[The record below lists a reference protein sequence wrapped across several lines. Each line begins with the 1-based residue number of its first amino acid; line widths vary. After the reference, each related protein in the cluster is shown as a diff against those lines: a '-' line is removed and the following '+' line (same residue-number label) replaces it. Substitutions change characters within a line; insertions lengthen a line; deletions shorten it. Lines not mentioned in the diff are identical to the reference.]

1 MEINLTEGGVL
12 SIIKES
18 PHNGLTLQL
27 LNLSPLRSSF
37 NSAIQHRVD
46 LSDGNHIQPALLPS
60 KFAGHVL
67 DKILQ
72 EGSIVLLRKYVC
84 RNYNK
89 DLTVLITDMDN
100 IVSTWPRQGT
110 PVPVPEHIL
119 RGKETKTP
127 TFNFVTFKCLLLKQ
141 GNVNERIMRKTGC
154 TSLSSNVVD
163 TTLAGWR
170 AHLKPRFI
178 RNNHRFKQPRQ
189 VQPCLNNLAYKRFNF
204 MNMHC
209 TYSVTL
215 TTASEHTPGSGTF
228 LLNLIM
234 RHRSQ
239 ATASVFMRQDILQNI
254 PTSISDLRQRLQA
267 NPNDAL
273 PQNLMRF
280 GASLRGTRSFW
291 LKSRGELSDMVEQL
305 ATPTLFFT
313 LSAADTKWPDLH
325 SVMPDTSPADPREA
339 QQWRN
344 HNIISNPHRVSAYL
358 HQRFTVFREE
368 VLQNYLGATDYWYR
382 YEWQHR
388 GSAHVHG
395 FLWLPEAVPNVE
407 TIDWSDTSA
416 INQVRE
422 YFDKLLSAW
431 NPRSISCRSEYI
443 HRPLQDDPCLL
454 KTSEILAT
462 DPLLDLEEILNRVQ
476 RHTKCS
482 ERTCLRKKKW
492 HGMQVQSTL
501 GTTSTINT
509 NSQ

>member
-1 MEINLTEGGVL
+1 INLTEGGVL

-178 RNNHRFKQPRQ
+178 RNNRRFKQPRQ
-189 VQPCLNNLAYKRFNF
+189 
-204 MNMHC
+204 
-209 TYSVTL
+209 
-215 TTASEHTPGSGTF
+215 
-228 LLNLIM
+228 
-234 RHRSQ
+234 
-239 ATASVFMRQDILQNI
+239 
-254 PTSISDLRQRLQA
+254 
-267 NPNDAL
+267 
-273 PQNLMRF
+273 
-280 GASLRGTRSFW
+280 
-291 LKSRGELSDMVEQL
+291 
-305 ATPTLFFT
+305 
-313 LSAADTKWPDLH
+313 
-325 SVMPDTSPADPREA
+325 
-339 QQWRN
+339 
-344 HNIISNPHRVSAYL
+344 
-358 HQRFTVFREE
+358 
-368 VLQNYLGATDYWYR
+368 
-382 YEWQHR
+382 
-388 GSAHVHG
+388 
-395 FLWLPEAVPNVE
+395 
-407 TIDWSDTSA
+407 
-416 INQVRE
+416 
-422 YFDKLLSAW
+422 
-431 NPRSISCRSEYI
+431 
-443 HRPLQDDPCLL
+443 
-454 KTSEILAT
+454 
-462 DPLLDLEEILNRVQ
+462 
-476 RHTKCS
+476 
-482 ERTCLRKKKW
+482 
-492 HGMQVQSTL
+492 
-501 GTTSTINT
+501 
-509 NSQ
+509 